1 MFHKTN
7 VVPSLVQCWTMAIPE
22 PPWKAAPR
30 QRPARAPL
38 SREAIVD
45 AALRVLDREGS
56 AGLSMRRVADELGTG
71 PASLYWHVANKDAL
85 VDLIID
91 RVAGEVPLPE
101 PDQDRW
107 QEQLREWLIGVRGVF
122 ERHPGVAAL
131 TLGRIP
137 TGINVVRWAEWTLVL
152 LRGAGIPD
160 RVAAY
165 AGDLL
170 GLYLGAT
177 GYEATLPPM
186 TSASGEALSLEE
198 TAAMMRGYFA
208 SLPAD
213 QFPNVVA
220 TVDELFSGG
229 PEERFELGL
238 DVILRGLAS
247 YAES

>member
-1 MFHKTN
+1 MA
-7 VVPSLVQCWTMAIPE
+7 VPD
-22 PPWKAAPR
+22 PPWQAAPR
-30 QRPARAPL
+30 ARPARAPR
-38 SREAIVD
+38 SQEAIVQ
-45 AALRVLDREGS
+45 AALRVLDRDGA
-56 AGLSMRRVADELGTG
+56 AGLSMRRVAEELGTG

-85 VDLIID
+85 INLIID
-91 RVAGEVPLPE
+91 RVAGELPLPE
-101 PDQDRW
+101 PDPDHW
-107 QEQLREWLIGVRGVF
+107 QEQLRAWLLEVRRIF

-131 TLGRIP
+131 TLGRVP
-137 TGINVVRWAEWTLVL
+137 TGPNVLRWAEWTLAL

-160 RVAAY
+160 RIAAF

-177 GYEATLPPM
+177 GYEAAMPPM
-186 TSASGEALSLEE
+186 TSATGEPLSVEE
-198 TAAMMRGYFA
+198 SVATIRGYFA

-220 TVDELFSGG
+220 TVDDLVEGG

-247 YAES
+247 YARP